1 MKTYRLIIIGLL
13 ILVAL
18 GRIMPMTLFPEQEDP
33 WYLRYTTLWWI
44 AAGFIF
50 YPSALVSEAI
60 GLTFTDNTFLIVDAI
75 WLILLCLAIY
85 FIRIPATESEDE
97 N

>member
-18 GRIMPMTLFPEQEDP
+18 GRIMPMTIFPEPEDP
-33 WYLRYTTLWWI
+33 WYLRYTTPWWI

>member
-1 MKTYRLIIIGLL
+1 MKMRRLIIIGLL

-18 GRIMPMTLFPEQEDP
+18 GRVMPMTLMPEPEDP
-33 WYLRYTTLWWI
+33 WYISYTTIWWI

-50 YPSALVSEAI
+50 YPSALFSEAI
-60 GLTFTDNTFLIVDAI
+60 GLSFTDNTFLIVDVI

-85 FIRIPATESEDE
+85 FITIPSTESED
-97 N
+97 